1 MAMAE
6 GSRGTGAKDGDR
18 PLRRDAAR
26 NRERIVR
33 AAREVYG
40 LRGLGVT
47 LDDVA
52 RHAGVGV
59 GTVYRRFPTKEALV
73 RAVFEQ
79 DLAMRQQS
87 ARQALEHPD
96 PWRGLVDFL
105 MAMTADLA
113 ENRGL
118 HEVLLLGSHS
128 SEPFETARGGM
139 RPHLEALIRRAQ
151 DSGQLRAEVVPS
163 DIPVMQQMLIAAAQ
177 FTQGRRP
184 DIWRRYIEILLNGLR
199 QRPDDPPLTTPG
211 LSDPLVEQLMG
222 PVRPEPAQAP
232 PGEG

>member
-1 MAMAE
+1 MPERPPA
-6 GSRGTGAKDGDR
+6 STPKDGER

-26 NRERIVR
+26 NRERIVH
-33 AAREVYG
+33 AAREVFG
-40 LRGLGVT
+40 WRGLAVT

-52 RHAGVGV
+52 KHAGVGV
-59 GTVYRRFPTKEALV
+59 GTMYRRFPTKEALV

-79 DLAMRQQS
+79 DLAMRQES
-87 ARQALEHPD
+87 AEQALTHPD
-96 PWRGLVDFL
+96 PWQGLVDFL
-105 MAMTADLA
+105 MTMTADLA

-118 HEVLLLGSHS
+118 HEVIMLGSHS

-139 RPHLEALIRRAQ
+139 LPYLEALIRRAQ
-151 DSGQLRAEVVPS
+151 ESGQLRTEVTAS

-199 QRPDDPPLTTPG
+199 QRPDDLPLTTPS
-211 LSDPLVEQLMG
+211 LDNEVVEQVMG
-222 PVRPEPAQAP
+222 LVRADPARD
-232 PGEG
+232 

>member
-1 MAMAE
+1 MRMAE
-6 GSRGTGAKDGDR
+6 RPPASTPKDGER

-26 NRERIVR
+26 NRERIVH
-33 AAREVYG
+33 AAREVFG
-40 LRGLGVT
+40 RRGLGVT

-59 GTVYRRFPTKEALV
+59 GTMYRRFPTKEALV

-79 DLAMRQQS
+79 DLAMRQES
-87 ARQALEHPD
+87 AEQALTHPD
-96 PWRGLVDFL
+96 PWQGLVDFL
-105 MAMTADLA
+105 MTMTADLA

-118 HEVLLLGSHS
+118 HEVIMLGSHS

-139 RPHLEALIRRAQ
+139 LPYLEALIRRAQ
-151 DSGQLRAEVVPS
+151 ESGQLRTEVTAS

-184 DIWRRYIEILLNGLR
+184 DIWRRYLEILLNGLR
-199 QRPDDPPLTTPG
+199 QRPNDLALTTPS
-211 LSDPLVEQLMG
+211 LDNEVVEQVMG
-222 PVRPEPAQAP
+222 LVRADPARD
-232 PGEG
+232 

>member
-1 MAMAE
+1 MAE
-6 GSRGTGAKDGDR
+6 RPPASTPKDGER

-26 NRERIVR
+26 NRERIVH
-33 AAREVYG
+33 AAREVFG
-40 LRGLGVT
+40 RRGLGVT

-59 GTVYRRFPTKEALV
+59 GTMYRRFPTKEALV

-79 DLAMRQQS
+79 DLAMRQES
-87 ARQALEHPD
+87 AEQALTHPD
-96 PWRGLVDFL
+96 PWQGLVDFL
-105 MAMTADLA
+105 MTMTADLA

-118 HEVLLLGSHS
+118 HEVIMLGSHS

-139 RPHLEALIRRAQ
+139 LPYLEALIRRAQ
-151 DSGQLRAEVVPS
+151 ESGQLRTEVTAS

-184 DIWRRYIEILLNGLR
+184 DIWRRYLEILLNGLR
-199 QRPDDPPLTTPG
+199 QRPNDLALTTPS
-211 LSDPLVEQLMG
+211 LDNEVVEQVMG
-222 PVRPEPAQAP
+222 LVRADPARD
-232 PGEG
+232 

>member
-1 MAMAE
+1 MAE
-6 GSRGTGAKDGDR
+6 RDPESTSKDGER

-26 NRERIVR
+26 NRERILL
-33 AAREVYG
+33 AAREVFG
-40 LRGLGVT
+40 RRGLGVT

-52 RHAGVGV
+52 KHAGVGV
-59 GTVYRRFPTKEALV
+59 GTMYRRFPSKEALV

-79 DLAMRQQS
+79 DLAMRQES
-87 ARQALEHPD
+87 AEEALAHPD
-96 PWRGLVDFL
+96 PWQGLVDFL
-105 MAMTADLA
+105 MTMTADLA

-118 HEVLLLGSHS
+118 HEVIMLGSHS

-139 RPHLEALIRRAQ
+139 LPYLEALIRRAQ
-151 DSGQLRAEVVPS
+151 DSGQLRAEVTAS

-199 QRPDDPPLTTPG
+199 QRPADPPLTTPS
-211 LSDPLVEQLMG
+211 LSNELVEQVMG
-222 PVRPEPAQAP
+222 LVRPAPAQD
-232 PGEG
+232 

>member
-1 MAMAE
+1 MPERPPA
-6 GSRGTGAKDGDR
+6 STPKDGER

-26 NRERIVR
+26 NRERIVH
-33 AAREVYG
+33 AAREVFG
-40 LRGLGVT
+40 RRGLGVT

-59 GTVYRRFPTKEALV
+59 GTMYRRFPTKEALV

-79 DLAMRQQS
+79 DLAMRQES
-87 ARQALEHPD
+87 AERALTHPD
-96 PWRGLVDFL
+96 PWQGLVDFL

-118 HEVLLLGSHS
+118 HEVIMLGSHS

-139 RPHLEALIRRAQ
+139 LPYLEALIRRAQ
-151 DSGQLRAEVVPS
+151 ESGQLRTEVTAS

-199 QRPDDPPLTTPG
+199 QRPDDLPLTTPS
-211 LSDPLVEQLMG
+211 LDNEVVEQVMG
-222 PVRPEPAQAP
+222 LVRPEPAQD
-232 PGEG
+232 

>member
-1 MAMAE
+1 MAE
-6 GSRGTGAKDGDR
+6 RPPASTPKDGER

-26 NRERIVR
+26 NRERIVH
-33 AAREVYG
+33 AAREVFG
-40 LRGLGVT
+40 RRGLGVT

-59 GTVYRRFPTKEALV
+59 GTMYRRFPTKEALV

-79 DLAMRQQS
+79 DLAMRQDS
-87 ARQALEHPD
+87 AEQALTHPD
-96 PWRGLVDFL
+96 PWQGLVDFL
-105 MAMTADLA
+105 MTMTADLA

-118 HEVLLLGSHS
+118 HEVIMLGSHS

-139 RPHLEALIRRAQ
+139 LPYLEALIRRAQ
-151 DSGQLRAEVVPS
+151 ESGQLRTEVTAS

-184 DIWRRYIEILLNGLR
+184 DIWRRYLEILLNGLR
-199 QRPDDPPLTTPG
+199 QRPDDLALTTPS
-211 LSDPLVEQLMG
+211 LDNEVVEQVMG
-222 PVRPEPAQAP
+222 LVRADPARD
-232 PGEG
+232 

>member
-1 MAMAE
+1 MAE

-26 NRERIVR
+26 NRERIVH

-79 DLAMRQQS
+79 DLAMRQES

-96 PWRGLVDFL
+96 PWQGLVDFL

-139 RPHLEALIRRAQ
+139 HPYLEALIRRAQ

>member
-1 MAMAE
+1 MAE
-6 GSRGTGAKDGDR
+6 RSRGTGSKDEDR

-26 NRERIVR
+26 NRERIVH
-33 AAREVYG
+33 AAREVFG

-79 DLAMRQQS
+79 DLAMRQES
-87 ARQALEHPD
+87 AQQALEHPD
-96 PWRGLVDFL
+96 PWQGLVDFL
-105 MAMTADLA
+105 MTMTADLA
-113 ENRGL
+113 ESRGL
-118 HEVLLLGSHS
+118 HEVIMLGSHS

-139 RPHLEALIRRAQ
+139 RPYLEALIRRAQ

-199 QRPDDPPLTTPG
+199 QRPDDAPLTTPG

-222 PVRPEPAQAP
+222 LVRPEPAQAP
-232 PGEG
+232 PDQD

>member
-1 MAMAE
+1 MPERPPA
-6 GSRGTGAKDGDR
+6 STPKDGER

-26 NRERIVR
+26 NRERIVH
-33 AAREVYG
+33 AAREVFG
-40 LRGLGVT
+40 RRGLGVT

-52 RHAGVGV
+52 KHAGVGV
-59 GTVYRRFPTKEALV
+59 GTMYRRFPTKEALV

-79 DLAMRQQS
+79 DLAMRQES
-87 ARQALEHPD
+87 AEQALTHPD
-96 PWRGLVDFL
+96 PWQGLVDFL
-105 MAMTADLA
+105 MTMTADLA

-118 HEVLLLGSHS
+118 HEVIMLGSHS

-139 RPHLEALIRRAQ
+139 LPYLEALIRRAQ
-151 DSGQLRAEVVPS
+151 ESGQLRTEVTAS

-199 QRPDDPPLTTPG
+199 QRPDDLPLTTPS
-211 LSDPLVEQLMG
+211 LDNEVVEQVMG
-222 PVRPEPAQAP
+222 LVRADPARD
-232 PGEG
+232 